1 MKYFYSFALSFICI
15 VGFSQNLKIPTDTS
29 YITSHSTKIKGQT
42 VNYTAETG
50 FQPVWNSDGEMTAS
64 LYYTYYKRTND
75 ATGNKRPIIVSFN
88 GGPGSA
94 SVWMHIAYT
103 CLLYTSP
110 SPRDA

>member
-1 MKYFYSFALSFICI
+1 MKLYFTFLSFLISSFIYC
-15 VGFSQNLKIPTDTS
+15 QDLKLPVDTI
-29 YITSHSTKIKGQT
+29 ITSNHTTKIKNVT
-42 VNYTAETG
+42 VDYRATTG
-50 FQPVWNSDGEMTAS
+50 TQPVWNSKGEVIAS
-64 LYYTYYKRTND
+64 LFYTYYKRTDVKNF
-75 ATGNKRPIIVSFN
+75 KERPLVISFN